1 MTTETP
7 RPIIIDLKRVMMFAD
22 TPGVEGKRSKLVW
35 SVRDGHPRISVF
47 TNDPKDTTNKGIIS
61 APMNPE
67 TFYTFLDLIESSVK
81 ADGEIIYKIECL
93 TAKRDAEG
101 KVNYN
106 DKVHVSDAYAGKDA
120 NGMVWISLVVPNTNR
135 PKIKFNFKISDYH
148 KIYKGGVPLTESEAS
163 CVQATATVNIVRAA
177 FYPLVST
184 NSVVNG
190 NNGNT
195 NTNESATVNSKPSVA
210 TFTEDIPF

>member
-7 RPIIIDLKRVMMFAD
+7 RPTIVDLKRVMMFAD

-67 TFYTFLDLIESSVK
+67 TFYAFLDLIENATKLDTEV
-81 ADGEIIYKIECL
+81 IYKVECL

-106 DKVHVSDAYAGKDA
+106 EKVHVSDAYAGRDA
-120 NGMVWISLVVPNTNR
+120 NGMVWISLVAANR
-135 PKIKFNFKISDYH
+135 PKVKFIFKVSDYH

-163 CVQATATVNIVRAA
+163 CIQAMATVSIVRAA
-177 FYPLVST
+177 FYPLVAT
-184 NSVVNG
+184 NNVVNG
-190 NNGNT
+190 GGNT
-195 NTNESATVNSKPSVA
+195 NVNESAAVNSKPTVT
-210 TFTEDIPF
+210 TFADDIPF